1 MIIQGK
7 FPFLKE
13 KKHVIALVG
22 AGGKTTLMYALA
34 RQFTES
40 GARTLVSTTTHIFE
54 PEKRLQ
60 AANPGEAEKLWQRGS
75 YAVVGQPAENGKW
88 KSLPQQELDAYIHLA
103 DIVLLEADGSKR
115 LPCKVPAQHEPV
127 IPDACDIV
135 IGVMGMETYGKPL
148 REVCFRQKEA
158 VRLLHASSDDIMTAD
173 RMAKILASEQGTRK
187 NVGERDYYVVLNQ
200 CDSRERIQA
209 GEDIMELLKAQGVAH
224 CILTSFA
231 GKQGM

>member
-34 RQFTES
+34 RQFTEN

-60 AANPGEAEKLWQRGS
+60 AADPGEAERLWQHGS

-88 KSLPQQELDAYIHLA
+88 KSLPQQELDAYINLA

-115 LPCKVPAQHEPV
+115 LPCKVPAEHEPV

-135 IGVMGMETYGKPL
+135 IGVMGMEALGKPL

-158 VRLLHASSDDIMTAD
+158 VRLLDASSDEIMTAE
-173 RMAKILASEQGTRK
+173 RMAKILASEEGTRK

-200 CDSRERIQA
+200 CDSRERMQA
-209 GEDIMELLKAQGVAH
+209 GKDIIGLLKAQGVEH